1 MVEVNKLTWKIGG
14 EAGYGI
20 MSTGL
25 MFSKAA
31 ARAGL
36 YVYDYAEYPSLIRG
50 GHNVYH
56 VRVEQE
62 EIFSQIRLVDVLVAL
77 NEETVNLH
85 INEIVQG
92 GALIY
97 DGDAVPIDLSKLRKD
112 IIYISVP
119 LVKIAREIG
128 KDPIMRNTVALGAS
142 FGLVDFDFEIVRGVI
157 EDAFKGKDKETIDV
171 NINTAKAGYDFVKS
185 KNISFKNKLQK
196 VKAPLKMVVTGNEAL
211 GMGAIKAGMKF
222 FSAYPMTP
230 ISSLLHFFSAYQ
242 NEYSFVVKQP
252 EDEISAINMAIGAGF
267 AGARAMCA
275 TSGGGF
281 CLMVEG
287 VGLAT
292 QSETPVVIVE
302 GMRGGPS
309 TGLPTWTDQSDLRFI
324 IHSSQGEAL
333 KIVLA
338 AGDHED
344 CFYLAADAFNYADR
358 YQMPVILITDKH
370 LAEGHKSVERF
381 DQNKIRI
388 DRGFIVTE
396 KDAQS
401 INDYRR
407 YKFTENGI
415 SPRAFPGLSKNTMF
429 LAGSDEHDEY
439 GSFDEEA
446 DNRRKMME
454 KRAKKFAL
462 ATLEIKNKT
471 RIFGPDKA
479 EVTII
484 SWGSTKA
491 MIREAMKWLSKEGI
505 SINFIQI
512 VCINPF
518 PTNEIKD
525 ILSKSKKVLII
536 ETARYGQLL
545 SLIKEHTLMDI
556 KERLFKY
563 DGRPFYPEEIY
574 DKIKEMIKN
583 S

>member
-1 MVEVNKLTWKIGG
+1 MVEINKLTWKIGG

-25 MFSKAA
+25 MFSRAC
-31 ARAGL
+31 ARTGL

-62 EIFSQIRLVDVLVAL
+62 EIFSQIRLVDILVAL

-85 INEIVQG
+85 LGEVVTG

-119 LVKIAREIG
+119 LVKIAREVG
-128 KDPIMRNTVALGAS
+128 KDPIMRNTVSLGAS
-142 FGLVDFDFEIVRGVI
+142 FALVDFDFEIVQGVI
-157 EDAFKGKDKETIDV
+157 EDAFKGKDKEIIDI

-196 VKAPLKMVVTGNEAL
+196 VKAPQRIVVSGNEAL

-230 ISSLLHFFSAYQ
+230 ISSLLHFLASYER
-242 NEYSFVVKQP
+242 EYSYVVKQP
-252 EDEISAINMAIGAGF
+252 EDEIAAINMAIGAGF

-292 QSETPVVIVE
+292 QSETPIVIVE

-324 IHSSQGEAL
+324 IHSSHGEAP

-344 CFYLAADAFNYADR
+344 CFYIVADAFNYAER
-358 YQMPVILITDKH
+358 YQMPVVLITDKH
-370 LAEGHKSVERF
+370 LAEGHRSVERF

-388 DRGFIVTE
+388 DRGFMISE
-396 KDAQS
+396 KQAQS
-401 INDYRR
+401 ITDYKR
-407 YKFTENGI
+407 YKFTQNGI
-415 SPRAFPGLSKNTMF
+415 SPRAIPGLSVNTMF

-446 DNRRKMME
+446 DNRRKMIE
-454 KRAKKFAL
+454 KRAKKFTL
-462 ATLEIKNKT
+462 ASLEIKDKT
-471 RIFGPDKA
+471 KMYGPDKA
-479 EVTII
+479 DITII

-491 MIREAMKWLSKEGI
+491 MIREAMKWLAKERI
-505 SINFIQI
+505 LVNFMQVI
-512 VCINPF
+512 CLNPF
-518 PTNEIKD
+518 PTNEIKE
-525 ILSKSKKVLII
+525 LLTKSKKVLII

-545 SLIKEHTLMDI
+545 SLIKEYTLMDI

-574 DKIKEMIKN
+574 DKVKEMMA
-583 S
+583 SG

>member
-1 MVEVNKLTWKIGG
+1 MEINKLVWKIGG

-20 MSTGL
+20 MSIGL
-25 MFSKAA
+25 MFSKVCT
-31 ARAGL
+31 RAGL

-50 GHNVYH
+50 GHNTYD

-62 EIFSQIRLVDVLVAL
+62 EIFSQIRLVDILVAL
-77 NEETVNLH
+77 NEETVRLH
-85 INEIVQG
+85 INELTSS

-97 DGDAVPIDLSKLRKD
+97 DGDATPIDLSKLRKD

-128 KDPIMRNTVALGAS
+128 KDPIMRNTVSLGAS
-142 FGLVDFDFEIVRGVI
+142 FALVGLDFDIVRGVI
-157 EDAFKGKDKETIDV
+157 EDTFSGKDKEIIDTNV
-171 NINTAKAGYDFVKS
+171 STAKAGYDFVIA

-196 VKAPLKMVVTGNEAL
+196 VKSPLRMVVSGNEAI

-222 FSAYPMTP
+222 FCAYPMTP
-230 ISSLLHFFSAYQ
+230 TSSILHFLAAYDRD
-242 NEYSFVVKQP
+242 YSYVVKQA

-267 AGARAMCA
+267 AGVRAMTA
-275 TSGGGF
+275 TSGGGY

-292 QSETPVVIVE
+292 QSETPVVIIE

-324 IHSSQGEAL
+324 IHSSHGDAP

-344 CFYLAADAFNYADR
+344 CFYLTGDAFNYADR
-358 YQMPVILITDKH
+358 YQMPIVLITDKH

-388 DRGFIVTE
+388 DRGFMVSE
-396 KDAQS
+396 KDAQL
-401 INDYRR
+401 ITDYKR

-415 SPRAFPGLSKNTMF
+415 SPRAVPGLSKNTLF

-439 GSFDEEA
+439 GSFDEDA

-454 KRAKKFAL
+454 KRSRKFDL
-462 ATLEIKNKT
+462 ANAEIKNKT
-471 RIFGPDKA
+471 RLYGSEKA
-479 EVTII
+479 LISII

-491 MIREAMKWLSKEGI
+491 MIREAIKWLSKEEI
-505 SINFIQI
+505 EVNFMQVI
-512 VCINPF
+512 CLNPF
-518 PTNEIKD
+518 PGREIKD
-525 ILSKSKKVLII
+525 LLLKSKKVLII
-536 ETARYGQLL
+536 ETSKNGDLL
-545 SLIKEHTLMDI
+545 SLIKEHTLIDI
-556 KERLFKY
+556 KERMLKY

-574 DKIKEMIKN
+574 DKIKEMMKN

>member
-1 MVEVNKLTWKIGG
+1 MEINKLTWKIGG

-25 MFSKAA
+25 MFSKAC
-31 ARAGL
+31 ARCGL

-50 GHNVYH
+50 GHNTYH
-56 VRVEQE
+56 VRAEQE
-62 EIFSQIRLVDVLVAL
+62 EIFSQIRLVDILVAL

-85 INEIVQG
+85 INEITGG

-97 DGDAVPIDLSKLRKD
+97 DGDAVSLDLSKFRKD

-119 LVKIAREIG
+119 LVRIAREIG
-128 KDPIMRNTVALGAS
+128 KDPIMRNTVSLGAS
-142 FGLVDFDFEIVRGVI
+142 FALVDLDFEGVKGVI
-157 EDAFKGKDKETIDV
+157 EDAFKGKDKEIVDV
-171 NINTAKAGYDFVKS
+171 NVNTAKAGYDFVKS
-185 KNISFKNKLQK
+185 KNISFKNKIQK
-196 VKAPLKMVVTGNEAL
+196 VKAPSRIVVSGNEAL

-222 FSAYPMTP
+222 FCAYPMTP
-230 ISSLLHFFSAYQ
+230 ISSLLHFLAAY
-242 NEYSFVVKQP
+242 ERDYSYVVKQP
-252 EDEISAINMAIGAGF
+252 EDEIAAINMAVGAGF

-324 IHSSQGEAL
+324 VHSSHGDAP

-344 CFYLAADAFNYADR
+344 CFYLAGDAFNYADR

-370 LAEGHKSVERF
+370 LAEGHRSVERF

-388 DRGFIVTE
+388 DRGFMISE
-396 KDAQS
+396 KDAQNIS
-401 INDYRR
+401 DYRR
-407 YKFTENGI
+407 YRFTENGI
-415 SPRAFPGLSKNTMF
+415 SPRAVPGLSINTMF

-446 DNRRKMME
+446 DNRIKMIE
-454 KRAKKFAL
+454 KRAKKLKL
-462 ATLEIKNKT
+462 ADIEIKNKT
-471 RIFGPDKA
+471 KIFGPSQA
-479 EVTII
+479 PITII
-484 SWGSTKA
+484 SWGSTKL
-491 MIREAMKWLSKEGI
+491 IIQEAMKWLSKEGI
-505 SINFIQI
+505 PINFMQV

-518 PTNEIKD
+518 PGQEIKD
-525 ILSKSKKVLII
+525 LISKSKKVLIV
-536 ETARYGQLL
+536 ETNKKGELL
-545 SLIKEHTLMDI
+545 SLIRENTLIDI
-556 KERLFKY
+556 KDTLFKY
-563 DGRPFYPEEIY
+563 DGRPIYPEEIY
-574 DKIKEMIKN
+574 DKIKEMMR
-583 S
+583 SG

>member
-1 MVEVNKLTWKIGG
+1 MEINKLVWKIGG

-20 MSTGL
+20 MSIGL
-25 MFSKAA
+25 MFSKVCT
-31 ARAGL
+31 RAGL

-50 GHNVYH
+50 GHNTYD

-62 EIFSQIRLVDVLVAL
+62 EIFSQIRLVDILVAL
-77 NEETVNLH
+77 NEETVRLH
-85 INEIVQG
+85 INELTSS

-97 DGDAVPIDLSKLRKD
+97 DGDATPIDLSKLRKD

-128 KDPIMRNTVALGAS
+128 KDPIMRNTVSLGAS
-142 FGLVDFDFEIVRGVI
+142 FALVGLDFDIVRGVI
-157 EDAFKGKDKETIDV
+157 EDAFSGKDKEIIDTNV
-171 NINTAKAGYDFVKS
+171 STAKAGYDFVRT

-196 VKAPLKMVVTGNEAL
+196 VKSPLRMVVSGNEAI

-222 FSAYPMTP
+222 FCAYPMTP
-230 ISSLLHFFSAYQ
+230 TSSILHFLAAYDRD
-242 NEYSFVVKQP
+242 YSYVVKQA

-267 AGARAMCA
+267 AGVRAMTA
-275 TSGGGF
+275 TSGGGY

-292 QSETPVVIVE
+292 MSETPVVIIE

-324 IHSSQGEAL
+324 IHSSHGDAP

-344 CFYLAADAFNYADR
+344 CFYLTGDAFNYADR
-358 YQMPVILITDKH
+358 YQMPIVLITDKH

-388 DRGFIVTE
+388 DRGFMVSE
-396 KDAQS
+396 KDAQL
-401 INDYRR
+401 ITDYKR

-415 SPRAFPGLSKNTMF
+415 SPRAVPGLSKNTLF

-439 GSFDEEA
+439 GSFDEDA

-454 KRAKKFAL
+454 KRSRKFDL
-462 ATLEIKNKT
+462 ANAEIKNKT
-471 RIFGPDKA
+471 RLYGSEKA
-479 EVTII
+479 LISII

-491 MIREAMKWLSKEGI
+491 MIREAMKWLSKEEI
-505 SINFIQI
+505 EINFMQVI
-512 VCINPF
+512 CLNPF
-518 PTNEIKD
+518 PSREIKD
-525 ILSKSKKVLII
+525 LLLKSKRVLII
-536 ETARYGQLL
+536 ETSKSGDLL
-545 SLIKEHTLMDI
+545 SLIKENTLMDI
-556 KERLFKY
+556 KDRMLKY

-574 DKIKEMIKN
+574 DKIKEMMKN

>member
-1 MVEVNKLTWKIGG
+1 MEINKLVWKIGG

-20 MSTGL
+20 MSIGL
-25 MFSKAA
+25 MFSKVCT
-31 ARAGL
+31 RAGL

-50 GHNVYH
+50 GHNTYD

-62 EIFSQIRLVDVLVAL
+62 EIFSQIRLVDILVAL
-77 NEETVNLH
+77 NEETVRLH
-85 INEIVQG
+85 INELTSS

-97 DGDAVPIDLSKLRKD
+97 DGDATPIDLSKLRKD

-128 KDPIMRNTVALGAS
+128 KDPIMRNTVSLGAS
-142 FGLVDFDFEIVRGVI
+142 FALVGLDFDIVRGVI
-157 EDAFKGKDKETIDV
+157 EDTFSGKDKEIIDTNV
-171 NINTAKAGYDFVKS
+171 STAKAGYDFVIA

-196 VKAPLKMVVTGNEAL
+196 VKSPLRMVVSGNEAI

-222 FSAYPMTP
+222 FCAYPMTP
-230 ISSLLHFFSAYQ
+230 TSSILHFLAAYDRD
-242 NEYSFVVKQP
+242 YSYVVKQA

-267 AGARAMCA
+267 AGVRAMTA
-275 TSGGGF
+275 TSGGGY

-292 QSETPVVIVE
+292 MSETPVVIIE

-324 IHSSQGEAL
+324 IHSSHGDAP

-344 CFYLAADAFNYADR
+344 CFYLTGDAFNYADR
-358 YQMPVILITDKH
+358 YQMPIVLITDKH

-381 DQNKIRI
+381 DQNKIRV
-388 DRGFIVTE
+388 DRGFMISE
-396 KDAQS
+396 KDAQV
-401 INDYRR
+401 ITDYKR

-415 SPRAFPGLSKNTMF
+415 SLRAIPGLSKNTLF

-439 GSFDEEA
+439 GSFDEDA

-454 KRAKKFAL
+454 KRSRKFDL
-462 ATLEIKNKT
+462 ANAEIKNKT
-471 RIFGPDKA
+471 RLYGSEKA
-479 EVTII
+479 LISII

-491 MIREAMKWLSKEGI
+491 MIREAMKWLSKEEI
-505 SINFIQI
+505 EINFMQVI
-512 VCINPF
+512 CLNPF
-518 PTNEIKD
+518 PSREIKD
-525 ILSKSKKVLII
+525 LLLKSKRVLII
-536 ETARYGQLL
+536 ETSKSGDLL
-545 SLIKEHTLMDI
+545 SLIKENTLMDI
-556 KERLFKY
+556 KDRMLKY

-574 DKIKEMIKN
+574 DKIKEMMKN